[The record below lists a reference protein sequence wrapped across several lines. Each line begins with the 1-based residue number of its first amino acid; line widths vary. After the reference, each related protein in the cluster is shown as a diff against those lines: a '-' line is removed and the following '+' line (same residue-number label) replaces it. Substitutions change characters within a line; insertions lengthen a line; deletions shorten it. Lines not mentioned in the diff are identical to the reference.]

1 MTFVTYLE
9 IKIIY
14 FITICYPL
22 LSSDNKFQNGDVTD
36 SQDLARFTF

>member
-14 FITICYPL
+14 FITICYHL
-22 LSSDNKFQNGDVTD
+22 LSSDNKVTHGDVSN
-36 SQDLARFTF
+36 SQNLAIFTF